1 MSSRAPE
8 VSRSCWSCRLLSGGA
23 LLFSAGFV
31 YRSARTSLPRG
42 ARASVGT
49 ALQLAFAAG
58 LAVWGLV
65 VIVEPV
71 SKNPQKST
79 GP

>member
-23 LLFSAGFV
+23 LLGSAGFV
-31 YRSARTSLPRG
+31 YRSARTSLHRG
-42 ARASVGT
+42 ARAPVGA